1 MVFNVNNMEQDIDR
15 IVFLDDD
22 NPATIATKTVLIH
35 AGSSSLKTELKKQDV
50 EYVKVIRGLNT
61 YYILTSPK
69 FGRVQVKL

>member
-1 MVFNVNNMEQDIDR
+1 MEQDIYAITFEDA
-15 IVFLDDD
+15 DT
-22 NPATIATKTVLIH
+22 PATIATKTVLIH
-35 AGSSSLKTELKKQDV
+35 AGSSQLKTELKKQNV